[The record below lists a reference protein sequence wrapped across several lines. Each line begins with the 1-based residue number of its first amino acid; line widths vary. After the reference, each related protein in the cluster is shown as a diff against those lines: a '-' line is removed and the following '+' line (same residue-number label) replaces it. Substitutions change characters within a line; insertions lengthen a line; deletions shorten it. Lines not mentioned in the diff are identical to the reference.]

1 MQNGLQQIIS
11 ILSMQ
16 VASSENQEIKEHLEK
31 SIKRISSISLIHKT
45 LQGSVHPGNTN
56 LHKYFSS
63 LIKSYKDLNERV
75 VFELVCKENIE
86 LDIEKLTSL
95 ALIVNELITNSLKYA
110 FEGIKEPIIVIT
122 LEKKEQF
129 YFTYEDNGIGF
140 KKEMV
145 TPSIGTKLI
154 EILSKTQ
161 LKGDLEVKTD
171 SRYFFYLKFG

>member
-1 MQNGLQQIIS
+1 
-11 ILSMQ
+11 MQ

-31 SIKRISSISLIHKT
+31 SIKRIGSISLIHKT

-63 LIKSYKDLNERV
+63 LIKSYKDLNESV

-110 FEGIKEPIIVIT
+110 FDGIEHPKIVIK
-122 LEKKEQF
+122 LEKKERF
-129 YFTYEDNGIGF
+129 YLTYEDNGTGF
-140 KKEMV
+140 NKKMV
-145 TPSIGTKLI
+145 TQSIGTKLI

-161 LKGDLEVKTD
+161 LKGELDIITKNC
-171 SRYFFYLKFG
+171 YFFSLKFQ